1 LNEVLSRRR
10 LKMLRMLARGYSPSA
25 VVEALSKEYNCS
37 AAAICRDNAR
47 LNVWAH
53 VVGQDMESTIILR
66 TILNEAN
73 GEALK
78 VTAAQIGL
86 IQELGLLGRKR
97 WNTKEKLSVATP
109 FEADPMLREALL
121 ESIAKQKAEKVER
134 DAAKPSDA
142 SRR

>member
-1 LNEVLSRRR
+1 LNKVFLLRRS
-10 LKMLRMLARGYSPSA
+10 KMLRMLARGYSPSA

-37 AAAICRDNAR
+37 PAAISRDYSR

-66 TILNEAN
+66 TVLNEAN

-86 IQELGLLGRKR
+86 IQELGLLGRRGLKIR
-97 WNTKEKLSVATP
+97 EKLPMVTP

-134 DAAKPSDA
+134 DAAKTSDA